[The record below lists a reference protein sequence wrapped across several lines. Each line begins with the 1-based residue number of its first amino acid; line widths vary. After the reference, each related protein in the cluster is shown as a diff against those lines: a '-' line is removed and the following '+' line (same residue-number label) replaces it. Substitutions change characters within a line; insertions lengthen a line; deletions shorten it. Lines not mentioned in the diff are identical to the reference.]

1 MSSRFKKQEKNI
13 VALHRGRRLDY
24 GAAFQSFDLSRSTD
38 LEDLKSKRP
47 PQQDLLLCFFLSVLC
62 FIDAWQVFIINCR
75 WIRGIQW
82 MVQC

>member
-38 LEDLKSKRP
+38 LEDLKLKRP
-47 PQQDLLLCFFLSVLC
+47 P
-62 FIDAWQVFIINCR
+62 
-75 WIRGIQW
+75 
-82 MVQC
+82 